1 MDKKIK
7 ILFLCTGNSCR
18 SQMAEAWTRHLRD
31 DLFEAYSAGTQPR
44 DVDPRAVK
52 AMAEAGIDISG
63 HHAKD
68 INSLRNMEFDYVVTL
83 CDNARKSCLF
93 FPAKTRLLHRGFDD
107 PPILAEG
114 VHDEEEAMET
124 YRRVRDEI
132 KAFVEQLPG
141 TLTEDQKEE
150 R

>member
-1 MDKKIK
+1 MPENVPVLPRKDK
-7 ILFLCTGNSCR
+7 
-18 SQMAEAWTRHLRD
+18 
-31 DLFEAYSAGTQPR
+31 
-44 DVDPRAVK
+44 
-52 AMAEAGIDISG
+52 
-63 HHAKD
+63 
-68 INSLRNMEFDYVVTL
+68 VV
-83 CDNARKSCLF
+83 AQ
-93 FPAKTRLLHRGFDD
+93 GFDD

-124 YRRVRDEI
+124 YRRVSDEI